1 MLLLALALTPLQLA
15 SVPSAAAE
23 PNILLIVSDDHGFA
37 DLGQAGSLIDTP
49 TLDSLAAAG
58 VVLDRYHTYPICGP
72 TRVGLMTG
80 RNPARLGL
88 TSNISNGEDGVPLD
102 ERFLPEIFQDA
113 GYQTWMMGKWHLGG
127 STGDAYLPQNR
138 GFDHFY
144 GFLGGSIDETEHTS
158 GGSLDW
164 QRNGTDV
171 SEDAGQRA
179 TDLLTD
185 EAIAL
190 IANRDMSRP
199 FFLYLSFHAVHT
211 PYDAPAELKAKYA
224 ALGLTGRDLGYAAM
238 LENMDQNIGRV
249 LDTLEADGIAA
260 ETLVVFSS
268 DNGAGEDLG
277 GSNSP
282 LRGWK
287 ADVWEGGHRVPAILR
302 WPGVFPAATTSTQF
316 VSHLDWLPTLAA
328 AAGLPTG
335 VTAKLDGV
343 DRLEALTTGA
353 AGRPRGHVVQRAAKV
368 AVLDGDWKLVRET
381 AVGDFQLF
389 DVYSDPAETADVAGA
404 NAAVTAT
411 LATYI
416 DLIVTCGDGIVDAGE
431 ECDGGPAGAECCDD
445 FCQLLD
451 NGSACSDQEV
461 CTRTDSCLEGECIP
475 GACAV
480 GLNCTICGGTCA
492 DTAGCHCEF

>member
-158 GGSLDW
+158 GGTLDW

-260 ETLVVFSS
+260 DTLVVFSS

-277 GSNSP
+277 GSNAP

-328 AAGLPTG
+328 AASLPTG
-335 VTAKLDGV
+335 VTAKLDGI

-353 AGRPRGHVVQRAAKV
+353 AGRPRGHVVQRAGKV
-368 AVLDGDWKLVRET
+368 AVLDGDWKLVRPMITGTRYYQNPDLYVSDEDAART
-381 AVGDFQLF
+381 AAFIEADIKHKEDPTSITELLPVPNIKYPEAEEPEL
-389 DVYSDPAETADVAGA
+389 YNLASDPGEQYNVADQYPDIAHKLLVELETWFESVEADR
-404 NAAVTAT
+404 
-411 LATYI
+411 LSI
-416 DLIVTCGDGIVDAGE
+416 DDPLHA
-431 ECDGGPAGAECCDD
+431 P
-445 FCQLLD
+445 Q
-451 NGSACSDQEV
+451 
-461 CTRTDSCLEGECIP
+461 
-475 GACAV
+475 
-480 GLNCTICGGTCA
+480 TICA
-492 DTAGCHCEF
+492 D